1 MTDELKLYRVWWRG
15 VLANGGSGEISKL
28 VSAIDAQDAFEV
40 FKAEVAKMEL
50 PHTFTVVWRRE
61 DVTVTTC
68 PGGLT
73 DESRKL
79 EFTSFDAPFTQVD
92 LKTFRCIWKA
102 NGDLTGKVWIIKAL
116 SKEHATVDFVDSLR
130 KIGILVRPEELQVDE
145 IDAAM
150 KPDPDDP
157 AVYTDAE
164 QLWLKYRDSITRLWE
179 RVKDAV
185 DTDEAEDEADET
197 VGDVS
202 LHVDLPG
209 FPRLDITIQDTEDNP
224 RQCLVL
230 IQDMI
235 GKLLGPQAMHVMPNL
250 TTADARRV
258 QADVNRILER

>member
-1 MTDELKLYRVWWRG
+1 MADELKLYRVWWRG
-15 VLANGGSGEISKL
+15 ALANGGSGEISKL
-28 VSAIDAQDAFEV
+28 VLAIDAQDAFEV
-40 FKAEVAKMEL
+40 FKDAVAKMEL
-50 PHTFTVVWRRE
+50 PHTFVWRRE
-61 DVTVTTC
+61 DADITLYLDS
-68 PGGLT
+68 PGRH
-73 DESRKL
+73 DSEV
-79 EFTSFDAPFTQVD
+79 EFVSFDAPLRVD

-102 NGDLTGKVWIIKAL
+102 NGDLTGKVGIIKAL

-130 KIGILVRPEELQVDE
+130 KVGILVRPEELQVDE

-250 TTADARRV
+250 TAAEARRV
-258 QADVNRILER
+258 QADVNRILGK